1 MRTGAIVKQRDA
13 EPPRPRVVVRYRGFA
28 ARAEGYGCGGGGAA
42 CLHPNVLY
50 QTSKYYLE
58 VLLASKYLVEER
70 GN

>member
-50 QTSKYYLE
+50 QTSKYF
-58 VLLASKYLVEER
+58 
-70 GN
+70 